1 MNDYLD
7 GVEAY
12 IDCTY
17 KQINF
22 ATHLRDLNGCDSYYY
37 DDENYSLDREEGLL
51 IRDCVNNGKIQL
63 MNIPIIS
70 ESDENDFLKAY
81 EVLEDYEEAL
91 GKIGCFESINVW
103 AREEEI
109 TGYALYVE
117 ESSASI
123 IGEKA
128 VIANESNMVLP
139 YNESCVVSGNYRWER
154 TDLCYVKN
162 VLLSGLKISVPY
174 LVDGV
179 VLKGAVIN
187 IKNPEFVPNVSRN
200 NISTLQQT
208 KLSYAIGK
216 AIHMWIRDNVSL
228 TSEQKGLLDLF
239 IESKYSMANYCLK

>member
-1 MNDYLD
+1 M
-7 GVEAY
+7 G
-12 IDCTY
+12 T
-17 KQINF
+17 
-22 ATHLRDLNGCDSYYY
+22 
-37 DDENYSLDREEGLL
+37 
-51 IRDCVNNGKIQL
+51 
-63 MNIPIIS
+63 
-70 ESDENDFLKAY
+70 
-81 EVLEDYEEAL
+81 
-91 GKIGCFESINVW
+91 
-103 AREEEI
+103 
-109 TGYALYVE
+109 
-117 ESSASI
+117 
-123 IGEKA
+123 
-128 VIANESNMVLP
+128 
-139 YNESCVVSGNYRWER
+139 

>member
-1 MNDYLD
+1 
-7 GVEAY
+7 
-12 IDCTY
+12 
-17 KQINF
+17 
-22 ATHLRDLNGCDSYYY
+22 
-37 DDENYSLDREEGLL
+37 
-51 IRDCVNNGKIQL
+51 

-81 EVLEDYEEAL
+81 EVLDDYEEAL

-109 TGYALYVE
+109 TGYALCVE

-123 IGEKA
+123 IGGYTLGGFRDQFGHASYTPVQTTYVEKA
-128 VIANESNMVLP
+128 VIANEANMVLP

-187 IKNPEFVPNVSRN
+187 ITNSEFVPNVSRN
-200 NISTLQQT
+200 NINTLQQA

-239 IESKYSMANYCLK
+239 IESKYSKTNCCLK